1 MSEDYI
7 NLDRTIEEY
16 EKLVYRKER
25 ILADIIKS
33 TSIPAVGIFSREVE
47 IEMLKIAIV
56 AMKEKRIRENIIIR
70 AEISRQLLNDR
81 GNYLSARVFK
91 TQIRNL
97 RECEVKK

>member
-16 EKLVYRKER
+16 EKRVKLKEE
-25 ILADIIKS
+25 ILSDIIKS

-56 AMKEKRIRENIIIR
+56 AMKEKRIRENLIIM
-70 AEISRQLLNDR
+70 AEISVQSLSDR
-81 GNYLSARVFK
+81 GNYLSARIFK
-91 TQIRNL
+91 NKIKYL
-97 RECEVKK
+97 RQCEVKK